1 MTTRETLGTVLEVA
15 LVLLMLGLLAGQL
28 LGQPFLLGFVQTGS
42 MAPTM
47 DPGDGFVAVPP
58 SLAGEVEPGDVVTF
72 EAETIQGGGLTTHR
86 VVGETAEGYVTRG
99 DANPFTDQDG
109 GEPPVQDPQVVA
121 VALELGGD
129 VLVIPGL
136 GTAATAVRDVAS
148 GAQVTLARLVG
159 HGSLLGTT
167 GLISLVA
174 VSAGVLYVL
183 DLVFLSGG
191 DTRARTHERRRDG
204 GSDPRVWVAAFALL
218 LMLGATV
225 AMIAPAG
232 TQEYGIV
239 SSEFDSDRPTTIR
252 AGESATLDYRVQNA
266 GVLPVVAYVEP
277 VGEGVSVPHERF
289 RVSSGGAATAAV
301 TLEAPPETGYYRR
314 YLVERHY
321 VAVLPPSV
329 IHDLYGVHPWLPIVT
344 IDALLGGGFYVLGT
358 SLVGSGPVRARS
370 RAGPS
375 LRRRVSTRLGLR

>member
-1 MTTRETLGTVLEVA
+1 MTTRETVGTALEVT
-15 LVLLMLGLLAGQL
+15 LVLLMLALLVGQL

-58 SLAGEVEPGDVVTF
+58 SFAGGVDEGDVVTF
-72 EAETIQGGGLTTHR
+72 RAETIQGGGLTTHR
-86 VVGETAEGYVTRG
+86 VVGETDEGYVTRG

-121 VALELGGD
+121 VALELGGN

-136 GTAATAVRDVAS
+136 GTAAGAVRDVAS
-148 GAQVTLARLVG
+148 GAQVALARLVG

-174 VSAGVLYVL
+174 VGAGVLYVL
-183 DLVFLSGG
+183 DLLFFSGG
-191 DTRARTHERRRDG
+191 DTRERARERRRAD

-218 LMLGATV
+218 LMMGATV
-225 AMIAPAG
+225 AMVAPAG
-232 TQEYGIV
+232 TQEYGLS
-239 SSEFDSDRPTTIR
+239 SSEFDSERPTTIR
-252 AGESATLDYRVQNA
+252 AGESTTLEYQVTNT
-266 GVLPVVAYVEP
+266 GVLPVVAYLEP
-277 VGEGVSVPHERF
+277 AGEGVSVPRERF
-289 RVSSGGAATAAV
+289 RVAPRESATAAV

-321 VAVLPPSV
+321 VAVLPLSV
-329 IHDLYGVHPWLPIVT
+329 IHDLHAVHPWLPIAA
-344 IDALLGGGFYVLGT
+344 IDALVGGGFYVLGT

-375 LRRRVSTRLGLR
+375 VFRRVRTRLGLR

>member
-15 LVLLMLGLLAGQL
+15 LVLLMLGLLVGQL
-28 LGQPFLLGFVQTGS
+28 LGQPFLLGFVETGS

-58 SLAGEVEPGDVVTF
+58 SLAGDVERGDVVTF

-109 GEPPVQDPQVVA
+109 GEPPVKDAQVVA
-121 VALELGGD
+121 VALELGGN
-129 VLVIPGL
+129 VLVIPEL
-136 GTAATAVRDVAS
+136 GTATGAVRDVAS

-167 GLISLVA
+167 GLVSLVA
-174 VSAGVLYVL
+174 VGAGVLYVL
-183 DLVFLSGG
+183 DLLFLSGG
-191 DTRARTHERRRDG
+191 SVRERSRERRRDD

-218 LMLGATV
+218 LVLGATV
-225 AMIAPAG
+225 AMVAPAE
-232 TQEYGIV
+232 TQEYAIV
-239 SSEFDSDRPTTIR
+239 SSEFDSERPTTIPV
-252 AGESATLDYRVQNA
+252 GESATLDYRLQNA

-277 VGEGVSVPHERF
+277 VSEGVSVPRERF
-289 RVSSGGAATAAV
+289 RVAPGGNATAAV

-314 YLVERHY
+314 YLVERQY
-321 VAVLPPSV
+321 LAVLPPSV
-329 IHDLYGVHPWLPIVT
+329 IHDLHGIHPWLPILT

-370 RAGPS
+370 RAVAP
-375 LRRRVSTRLGLR
+375 LQRRVRTRLGLR